1 MVCHLQPHT
10 PGCGWAYNQCISGV
24 DLLDQRHL
32 AHGPAW
38 LTHADS
44 EAPQA
49 FNVSGPWTKKR
60 NRIRNHGK
68 ARQRETTWRH
78 ACRRVLHVVEVAEE
92 VAHALAGGDHRRVR
106 AHVAL

>member
-44 EAPQA
+44 AAPQA
-49 FNVSGPWTKKR
+49 FNVSDPFNFDNK
-60 NRIRNHGK
+60 
-68 ARQRETTWRH
+68 E
-78 ACRRVLHVVEVAEE
+78 VLFCLTCDKESTLSVEDAYA
-92 VAHALAGGDHRRVR
+92 AHEYECMCVMEQMVDTSVTATNNGATVS
-106 AHVAL
+106 